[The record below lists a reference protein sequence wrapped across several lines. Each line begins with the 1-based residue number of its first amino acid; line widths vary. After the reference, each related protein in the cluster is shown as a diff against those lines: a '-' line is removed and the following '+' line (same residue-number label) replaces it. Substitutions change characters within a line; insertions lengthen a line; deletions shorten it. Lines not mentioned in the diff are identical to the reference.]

1 MAKESYMS
9 ETETQPSVVP
19 PTPPV
24 KEMEDVPP
32 EEWSYWTAQAWAGCG
47 VIAALML
54 AMFLPLTLSAMMDPN
69 LGKLIGFGISGGL
82 GLLSV
87 AVISRLTYRKRQERR
102 ETLRLTLDRRRAQ
115 GTETPSGE
123 QLS

>member
-1 MAKESYMS
+1 MN
-9 ETETQPSVVP
+9 ETTTQPSE
-19 PTPPV
+19 TLIPPV

-54 AMFLPLTLSAMMDPN
+54 AMFLPLTLAEVMDPN
-69 LGKLIGFGISGGL
+69 LGKLIGFAISGGL
-82 GLLSV
+82 GLISV

-102 ETLRLTLDRRRAQ
+102 ETLRLTLDRRRSEEPD
-115 GTETPSGE
+115 TTSGE
-123 QLS
+123 HAS

>member
-1 MAKESYMS
+1 VD
-9 ETETQPSVVP
+9 ETNTQST

-54 AMFLPLTLSAMMDPN
+54 AMFLPLTLAAVMDPN

-82 GLLSV
+82 GLISV

-102 ETLRLTLDRRRAQ
+102 ETLRLTLDRRRPQSPDA
-115 GTETPSGE
+115 TTGE
-123 QLS
+123 SAS